1 VFLLGQKYNNL
12 EKVNKGIT
20 MEQQVKQERLQG
32 RLGPEIKEFRQERR
46 TLQLATVD
54 EEGRPNVSYAPFVQ
68 NQEGYFV
75 LISDI
80 ARHARNLKANPN
92 VSLMMIEDEESS
104 KQLYARKRLT
114 FDATASVV
122 ERESELWTQV
132 IGQMKER
139 FGEIIDGLSQ
149 LQDFSLF
156 NLKAENGLF
165 VKGFGQAYQVSG
177 DDLVDF
183 VHLQEGHKKVSN
195 E

>member
-1 VFLLGQKYNNL
+1 
-12 EKVNKGIT
+12 

-46 TLQLATVD
+46 TIQLATVD
-54 EEGRPNVSYAPFVQ
+54 ENGRPNVSYAPFVQ

-75 LISDI
+75 LISQI
-80 ARHARNLKANPN
+80 ARHARNLEANPQ
-92 VSLMMIEDEESS
+92 VSLMMIEDEDNS
-104 KQLYARKRLT
+104 KQLFARKRLT
-114 FDATASVV
+114 FDAVASVV
-122 ERESELWTQV
+122 ERDTELWTQV
-132 IGQMKER
+132 IGQMQER

-149 LQDFSLF
+149 LQDFVLF
-156 NLKAENGLF
+156 NLKADSGLF

>member
-1 VFLLGQKYNNL
+1 
-12 EKVNKGIT
+12 

-46 TLQLATVD
+46 TLQLATID

-68 NQEGYFV
+68 NQKGYFV

-80 ARHARNLKANPN
+80 ARHARNLKANPQ
-92 VSLMMIEDEESS
+92 VSLMMIEDEERS

-114 FDATASVV
+114 FDAQASVV
-122 ERESELWTQV
+122 ARETELWTQV
-132 IGQMKER
+132 IGQMQER

-183 VHLQEGHKKVSN
+183 AHLQEGHKKVSN

>member
-1 VFLLGQKYNNL
+1 
-12 EKVNKGIT
+12 

-80 ARHARNLKANPN
+80 ARHARNLKANPQ

-114 FDATASVV
+114 FDAQASVV
-122 ERESELWTQV
+122 GRETELWTQV
-132 IGQMKER
+132 VGQMQER

>member
-1 VFLLGQKYNNL
+1 
-12 EKVNKGIT
+12 
-20 MEQQVKQERLQG
+20 MDQQVKQERLQG

-54 EEGRPNVSYAPFVQ
+54 AEGRPNVSYAPYVQ

-75 LISDI
+75 LISKI
-80 ARHARNLKANPN
+80 ARHARNLLENPN

-104 KQLYARKRLT
+104 KQLFARKRLT
-114 FDATASVV
+114 FDAVSNVV
-122 ERESELWTQV
+122 ERDTEMWQQV
-132 IGQMKER
+132 VGQMKER

-149 LQDFSLF
+149 LEDFVLF
-156 NLKAENGLF
+156 NLKPESGLF

-183 VHLQEGHKKVSN
+183 VHLQEGHKKIESA
-195 E
+195 

>member
-1 VFLLGQKYNNL
+1 
-12 EKVNKGIT
+12 
-20 MEQQVKQERLQG
+20 MDQQVKQERLQG

-54 EEGRPNVSYAPFVQ
+54 AEGRPNVSYAPYVQ

-75 LISDI
+75 LISKI
-80 ARHARNLKANPN
+80 ARHARNLLENPN

-104 KQLYARKRLT
+104 KQLFARKRLT
-114 FDATASVV
+114 FDAVANVV
-122 ERESELWTQV
+122 ERDTEMWQQV
-132 IGQMKER
+132 VVQMKER

-149 LQDFSLF
+149 LEDFVLF
-156 NLKAENGLF
+156 NLKPESGLF

-183 VHLQEGHKKVSN
+183 VHLQEGHKKVESA
-195 E
+195 

>member
-1 VFLLGQKYNNL
+1 
-12 EKVNKGIT
+12 
-20 MEQQVKQERLQG
+20 MDQQVKQERLQG

-54 EEGRPNVSYAPFVQ
+54 AEDRPNVSYAPYVQ

-75 LISDI
+75 LISKI
-80 ARHARNLKANPN
+80 ARHARNLLENPN

-104 KQLYARKRLT
+104 KQLFARKRLT
-114 FDATASVV
+114 FDAVANVV
-122 ERESELWTQV
+122 ERDTEMWHQV
-132 IGQMKER
+132 VGQMKER

-149 LQDFSLF
+149 LEDFVLF
-156 NLKAENGLF
+156 NLKPESGLF

-183 VHLQEGHKKVSN
+183 VHLQEGHKKIESA
-195 E
+195 

>member
-1 VFLLGQKYNNL
+1 
-12 EKVNKGIT
+12 

-80 ARHARNLKANPN
+80 ARHARNLKANPQ

-114 FDATASVV
+114 FDAQASVV
-122 ERESELWTQV
+122 ERETELWTQV
-132 IGQMKER
+132 IGQMQER

-149 LQDFSLF
+149 LQDFSI
-156 NLKAENGLF
+156 
-165 VKGFGQAYQVSG
+165 QP
-177 DDLVDF
+177 
-183 VHLQEGHKKVSN
+183 
-195 E
+195 

>member
-1 VFLLGQKYNNL
+1 
-12 EKVNKGIT
+12 

-54 EEGRPNVSYAPFVQ
+54 DEGRPNVSYAPFVQ

-75 LISDI
+75 LISDV
-80 ARHARNLKANPN
+80 ARHARNLKANPQ

-114 FDATASVV
+114 FDAQASVV
-122 ERESELWTQV
+122 ERETELWTQV
-132 IGQMKER
+132 IGQMQER

>member
-1 VFLLGQKYNNL
+1 
-12 EKVNKGIT
+12 

-80 ARHARNLKANPN
+80 ARHARNLKANPQ

-114 FDATASVV
+114 FDAQASVV
-122 ERESELWTQV
+122 DRETELWTQV
-132 IGQMKER
+132 IGQMQER

-156 NLKAENGLF
+156 KLKAENGLF

>member
-1 VFLLGQKYNNL
+1 
-12 EKVNKGIT
+12 
-20 MEQQVKQERLQG
+20 MDQQVKQERLQG

-54 EEGRPNVSYAPFVQ
+54 AEGRPNVSYAPYVQ

-75 LISDI
+75 LISKI
-80 ARHARNLKANPN
+80 ARHARNLLENPN

-104 KQLYARKRLT
+104 KQLFARKRLT
-114 FDATASVV
+114 FDAVANMV
-122 ERESELWTQV
+122 ERDTEMWQQV
-132 IGQMKER
+132 VGQMKER

-149 LQDFSLF
+149 LEDFVLF
-156 NLKAENGLF
+156 NLKPESGLF

-183 VHLQEGHKKVSN
+183 VHLQEGHKKIESA
-195 E
+195 

>member
-1 VFLLGQKYNNL
+1 
-12 EKVNKGIT
+12 
-20 MEQQVKQERLQG
+20 MDQQVKQERLQG

-54 EEGRPNVSYAPFVQ
+54 AEGRPNVSYAPYVQ

-75 LISDI
+75 LISKI
-80 ARHARNLKANPN
+80 ARHARNLLENPN

-104 KQLYARKRLT
+104 KQLFARKRLT
-114 FDATASVV
+114 FDAVANMV
-122 ERESELWTQV
+122 ERDTEMWHQV
-132 IGQMKER
+132 VGQMKER

-149 LQDFSLF
+149 LEDFVLF
-156 NLKAENGLF
+156 NLKPESGLF

-183 VHLQEGHKKVSN
+183 VHLQEGHKKIESA
-195 E
+195 

>member
-1 VFLLGQKYNNL
+1 
-12 EKVNKGIT
+12 
-20 MEQQVKQERLQG
+20 MDQQVKQERLQG

-54 EEGRPNVSYAPFVQ
+54 AEGRPNVSYAPYVQ

-75 LISDI
+75 LISKI
-80 ARHARNLKANPN
+80 ARHARNLLENPN

-104 KQLYARKRLT
+104 KQLFARKRLT
-114 FDATASVV
+114 FDAVANVV
-122 ERESELWTQV
+122 ERDTEMWQQV
-132 IGQMKER
+132 VGQMKER

-149 LQDFSLF
+149 LEDFVLF
-156 NLKAENGLF
+156 NLKSESGLF

-183 VHLQEGHKKVSN
+183 VHLQEGHKKVESA
-195 E
+195 

>member
-1 VFLLGQKYNNL
+1 
-12 EKVNKGIT
+12 

-132 IGQMKER
+132 IAQMKER

>member
-1 VFLLGQKYNNL
+1 
-12 EKVNKGIT
+12 

-80 ARHARNLKANPN
+80 ARHARNLKANPQ

-114 FDATASVV
+114 FDAQASVV
-122 ERESELWTQV
+122 VRETELWTQV
-132 IGQMKER
+132 IGQMQER

-156 NLKAENGLF
+156 KLEAENGLF

>member
-1 VFLLGQKYNNL
+1 
-12 EKVNKGIT
+12 

-80 ARHARNLKANPN
+80 ARHARNLKANPQ

-114 FDATASVV
+114 FDAQASVV
-122 ERESELWTQV
+122 DRETELWTQV
-132 IGQMKER
+132 IGQMQER

>member
-1 VFLLGQKYNNL
+1 
-12 EKVNKGIT
+12 
-20 MEQQVKQERLQG
+20 MDQQVKQERLQG

-54 EEGRPNVSYAPFVQ
+54 AEGRPNVSYAPYVQ

-75 LISDI
+75 LISKI
-80 ARHARNLKANPN
+80 ARHARNLLENPN

-104 KQLYARKRLT
+104 KQLFARKRLT
-114 FDATASVV
+114 FDAVANVV
-122 ERESELWTQV
+122 ERDTDMWQQV
-132 IGQMKER
+132 VGQMKER

-149 LQDFSLF
+149 LEDFVLF
-156 NLKAENGLF
+156 NLKPESGLF

-183 VHLQEGHKKVSN
+183 VHLQEGHKKIESA
-195 E
+195 